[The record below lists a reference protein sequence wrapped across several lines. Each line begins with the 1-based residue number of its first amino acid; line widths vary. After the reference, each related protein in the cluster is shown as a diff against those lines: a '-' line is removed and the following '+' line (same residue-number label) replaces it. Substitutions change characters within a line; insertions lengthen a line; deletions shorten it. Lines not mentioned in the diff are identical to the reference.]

1 MAGERRP
8 WWSTWPGALGCGIA
22 SLLLS
27 GLGTLGLLIYVTLP
41 VDNVGGTDFLP
52 GEGPSLVSTIAAWVG
67 LVALVALPVL
77 TTVWARRVWLG
88 YMLLGLVLSTVG
100 GMAGL
105 VWVGIL

>member
-1 MAGERRP
+1 M
-8 WWSTWPGALGCGIA
+8 
-22 SLLLS
+22 
-27 GLGTLGLLIYVTLP
+27 
-41 VDNVGGTDFLP
+41 
-52 GEGPSLVSTIAAWVG
+52 STIAAWVG